1 MTAGRKPGS
10 ASGKRFV
17 EQQRVVVVTGAARGI
32 GLAIARSFLVHGDTV
47 VGLDK
52 DGEELARVGKVY
64 AAEGLPGRFETGV
77 IDVGTPSTVKRAFRA
92 IARRHASVQV
102 LVNNAGIT
110 LAQPFAETTLQQWRH
125 VLGINLTGAFLCSQ
139 AVLPLFTGAG
149 VRRIINVSSHSGQRG
164 SRNRSAYAASKGG
177 LDALTRVLAVELAE
191 SGVRVNAIA
200 PGPVDTPHSRA
211 NHSPARRRAWLSVLP
226 VARYAQGE
234 EVAAAALFFASPEAE
249 YVTGQIL
256 AVDGGF
262 LAAGLLKG

>member
-1 MTAGRKPGS
+1 MSARRKATSVAGKPPAHTG
-10 ASGKRFV
+10 
-17 EQQRVVVVTGAARGI
+17 RVVIVTGAARGI
-32 GLAIARSFLVHGDTV
+32 GLAIARGFLMLGDTV
-47 VGLDK
+47 VGLDL
-52 DGEELARVGKVY
+52 DRDELARVAAAC
-64 AAEGLPGRFETGV
+64 AAEGLTGLETGV
-77 IDVGTPSTVKRAFRA
+77 IDVGKPVSVSRAFKG
-92 IARRHASVQV
+92 IARRHSSVQV

-110 LAQPFAETTLQQWRH
+110 LAQPFADTTLEQWRR
-125 VLGINLTGAFLCSQ
+125 VLEVNLTGAFLCAQ
-139 AVLPLFTGAG
+139 AVLPMFTGAG
-149 VRRIINVSSHSGQRG
+149 VRRIVNVSSHSGQRG
-164 SRNRSAYAASKGG
+164 SSNRSAYAASKGG

-191 SGVRVNAIA
+191 RGVRVNAIA

-211 NHSPARRRAWLSVLP
+211 NHSPSRRRAWLSVLP